1 MAKEKTEYRVSI
13 AETSGELTKKQEIT
27 MKDLENHIQL
37 VDLEEA
43 VRIHPSGYVVLD
55 VHNTKSDMVDYR
67 KYVIIAEEGTY
78 VTGSDVF
85 FQKFLDIYED
95 MKGET
100 EEWGIEIIQRPSK
113 NYKDKNFLSCVIF

>member
-37 VDLEEA
+37 VDLEEE
-43 VRIHPSGYVVLD
+43 VRIHPTGYVVLD

-67 KYVIIAEEGTY
+67 KYVIIAKEGTY

-95 MKGET
+95 MNGET

>member
-1 MAKEKTEYRVSI
+1 MAKEKTEYRVAI

-43 VRIHPSGYVVLD
+43 VRIHPTGYVVLD

>member
-43 VRIHPSGYVVLD
+43 VRIHPTGYVVLD